1 MPALLSM
8 RLKFLFII
16 PVVISSFLIAELYH
30 YSIGDLSTF
39 IDVPRAIPELLF
51 FDLRVWTFNLSEC
64 PINIQDLTLH
74 NSCTNNL
81 YPFSYPIFPLY
92 ILQYLGLTRSFH
104 NTYGLFLG
112 IFTIIS
118 FLVFNYSAIHASSTA
133 RQKIVILT
141 SCSIVLLSPPFR
153 YLLERGQIDQF
164 VLSLT
169 SLLFSVF
176 LNAGVRRQQ
185 RLQYILLLLSS
196 TILSL
201 TKIFPVTII
210 GFFALIDN
218 IPLLKN
224 AKSPLRKNFKA
235 ALPRLL
241 LAALFI
247 YCACILLPTITGA
260 RNAVPL
266 DVDGHGYGLKV
277 LVNAGYSDGIFKSL
291 AAKLSLLLVACILTY
306 RCLTKYSRKHN
317 SLSMYPLIYRLSP
330 GEKMLLIGSLIN
342 FPLYIATASIN
353 YKLSLL
359 ALLFPASSFLLNSQY
374 IATRTIGINILV
386 LGLISLTLSMSPYY
400 SPTLYVYKEWLI
412 YFLVHPILFGTLF
425 GIILAYAHMSIA
437 SKAALRS

>member
-1 MPALLSM
+1 MLALLSM
-8 RLKFLFII
+8 GLKLIFII
-16 PVVISSFLIAELYH
+16 PVIISSFLIAELYH

-92 ILQYLGLTRSFH
+92 ILQYLGLTRSSH

-118 FLVFNYSAIHASSTA
+118 FLVFNYSAINASSTF
-133 RQKIVILT
+133 RQKLVILT
-141 SCSIVLLSPPFR
+141 SCSIALVSPPFR

-164 VLSLT
+164 VLSFT

-176 LNAGVRRQQ
+176 LNGGFRRQQ

-201 TKIFPVTII
+201 IKIFPVTII
-210 GFFALIDN
+210 GFFAIIDN
-218 IPLLKN
+218 IPLLKPN
-224 AKSPLRKNFKA
+224 SPLRKNFKA

-247 YCACILLPTITGA
+247 CCVCILLPTITGA

-277 LVNAGYSDGIFKSL
+277 LIDAGYSDGIFKSL
-291 AAKLSLLLVACILTY
+291 AAKLSFLLVAGILTF
-306 RCLTKYSRKHN
+306 RCLTKYSHKHN
-317 SLSMYPLIYRLSP
+317 RISIYPFIYRLSP
-330 GEKMLLIGSLIN
+330 DEKMLLIGSLIN

-359 ALLFPASSFLLNSQY
+359 VLLFPASSFLLNSPY

-386 LGLISLTLSMSPYY
+386 LGLISLTLSMSPSY

-412 YFLVHPILFGTLF
+412 YFIVHPILFGTLS
-425 GIILAYAHMSIA
+425 GIILAYGHMSVA
-437 SKAALRS
+437 SKVPLRS